1 MSSANKIEEAQFE
14 HVCMYCGKLNLLEK
28 HREVFFGLR
37 DCIDDSVKEN
47 VKIKKENES
56 FKNKTTRLETSIET
70 LKDANTHL
78 VMEYEEKLC
87 SEKEACK
94 GLQQKIEA
102 FADYEKLQKDFKDLT
117 EQYNT
122 IVLKME
128 SIIKQNT
135 EVTFHKRTLEE
146 RVREL
151 EQTPIESSIV
161 SAEEPFVAT
170 VELETFRAKIKAELE
185 KEYKSKID
193 DAKKELSQKY
203 EDIRKTFVAKPE
215 PLDQKKKA

>member
-1 MSSANKIEEAQFE
+1 MSSTNKIEEAQFE

-28 HREVFFGLR
+28 HRDVFFGLR

-47 VKIKKENES
+47 VRIKKDNES
-56 FKNKTTRLETSIET
+56 FKSKIMRLETSIET
-70 LKDANTHL
+70 LKDANTQL

-94 GLQQKIEA
+94 GLQQKIES
-102 FADYEKLQKDFKDLT
+102 FADYEKLQKDFKELT
-117 EQYNT
+117 EKYDA
-122 IVLKME
+122 IVSKME

-135 EVTFHKRTLEE
+135 EVTFQKRTLEE
-146 RVREL
+146 RIKEL
-151 EQTPIESSIV
+151 EQSNV
-161 SAEEPFVAT
+161 SPVVVAEEPFVAT
-170 VELETFRAKIKAELE
+170 VELETFRAKIKADLE

-215 PLDQKKKA
+215 PLEQKKKA